1 MKKKFIF
8 VCALGLNL
16 MGLQAQRWMPVSER
30 VNPERKEVNI
40 LQSYQ
45 FDLNSLRELLKN
57 APEAGQGSPVI
68 VSLPTTD
75 GKIERFS
82 VYSAPVVEKS
92 MAERYQLGA
101 YSGVGLDN
109 PTKQVRFSTAPN
121 DFQSMLFDIKTGKYE
136 FIEPINKKKD
146 VYGVFFKS
154 NKTSDGSPFECTTS
168 EPEKAKKEMKQL
180 LQSKKGLNGAGIFN
194 KSNDKK
200 FRTYRLAVSVNGE
213 YTQLAGGVPGAAA
226 RINATMN
233 RVNGVFEKDFGIR
246 MVVQD
251 FPQIIF
257 TDPATDPYSN
267 VIVNNNSNGTTSY
280 SAPSAWNL
288 QVQQTLTNTAG
299 IGNGAYDVGHF
310 FGHRGGGGSAGRVG
324 NVCID
329 PANNDDKTSKG
340 AGITSPNIVDQP
352 YGDTFDIDFVA
363 HELGHQFGAAHTM
376 SLALHGAQMEPG
388 SGSTIMGYAGIT
400 NANVQMNSDA
410 YFHVKNIEQVQTYVN
425 SKTCGTVT
433 ATTNTPPTIQPIP
446 QKTIPK
452 GTAFILTA
460 SATDAENDPMTYTW
474 EQYDLAAA
482 AFGQV
487 NSYRPTGADFRSYM
501 PTASSHTRYF
511 PKFSNVIDGF
521 LTSLVDWETVSNVKR
536 DMNFKI
542 TVRDNNPATNQQ
554 QTQSALAKVIV
565 GDDGPF
571 TITSNSAYS
580 NIPTTISWEVA
591 NTNTAPYN
599 VQNVKI
605 DYTTDNGSTW
615 TVIAPSTPN
624 DGSETYSFS
633 SLPVDT
639 HIKIRISA
647 IDNIFYAIGKAT
659 VSAAQTCSSSAPAG
673 ISFTGITQTKATVIW
688 DAVDGGTYSLMYR
701 KLGAPTWTTVPVT
714 ANFYHLT
721 GLTDATKYE
730 AQVANVCQSATGTY
744 SPPNVFLTPPYQ
756 GCSIFA
762 SPADEYIS
770 NVTVTPAG
778 MSAISNDSGA
788 SEYSNYTSDLSKL
801 ITLKKGMAGNT
812 ISVSKKWS
820 DSKYKEGVTAWIDY
834 NKDGLFS
841 ASEIIFTSAPSN
853 ITPVSGTFTIPATA
867 YTDGNIIMR
876 VTLAYNKQVQD
887 GCDGTDARDGETE
900 DYPVR
905 IMDDQPLSTHDITK
919 DNSTIQ
925 VYPNPASDVLNITK
939 VSPNAK
945 FTITNAAGQLVMSGQ
960 ISDNKIS
967 VSRLSTGAY
976 VISIEDKGTVSNLK
990 FIKK

>member
-30 VNPERKEVNI
+30 VNPERKEVNV

-45 FDLNSLRELLKN
+45 FDLNTLRELLKN
-57 APEAGQGSPVI
+57 APEAGQGNPIV

-82 VYSAPVVEKS
+82 VYSAPVIEKS

-109 PTKQVRFSTAPN
+109 PNKQVRFSTAPN
-121 DFQSMLFDIKTGKYE
+121 DFQSMIFDIKTGKYE

-180 LQSKKGLNGAGIFN
+180 LQSKKELSSIGISN
-194 KSNDKK
+194 KNNDQK
-200 FRTYRLAVSVNGE
+200 FRTYRLAISVNGE
-213 YTQLAGGVPGAAA
+213 YTQLAGGVPGAVA
-226 RINATMN
+226 RINATIN

-246 MVVQD
+246 MIVQD

-257 TDPATDPYSN
+257 TDPATDPYTT
-267 VIVNNNSNGTTSY
+267 VTQNSSGRWV
-280 SAPSAWNL
+280 APSAWNL
-288 QVQQTLTNTAG
+288 ELQQTLTNTQG
-299 IGNGAYDVGHF
+299 IGNAAYDVGHF

-329 PANNDDKTSKG
+329 PANNNDKTSKG

-363 HELGHQFGAAHTM
+363 HELGHQFGANHTM
-376 SLALHGAQMEPG
+376 SLSLHGAHMEPG

-400 NANVQMNSDA
+400 DANVQMNSDA
-410 YFHVKNIEQVQTYVN
+410 YFHVKNIEEVQTYVN
-425 SKTCGTVT
+425 SKTCGIVT
-433 ATTNTPPTIQPIP
+433 PTTNTPPTIQPLP

-452 GTAFILTA
+452 GTAFVLTA
-460 SATDAENDPMTYTW
+460 SATDAENDPMTYAW
-474 EQYDLAAA
+474 EQYDLATAT
-482 AFGQV
+482 FGPV
-487 NSYRPTGADFRSYM
+487 NPHRPTGADFRSFT
-501 PTASSHTRYF
+501 PTTSPTRYF
-511 PKFSNVIDGF
+511 PKLSNVLNGLLSSPI
-521 LTSLVDWETVSNVKR
+521 DWETVSNVQR
-536 DMNFKI
+536 EMNFKV
-542 TVRDNNPATNQQ
+542 TVRDNSPSVDQQ
-554 QTQSALAKVIV
+554 QTQSALAKVTI

-571 TITSNSAYS
+571 TITSNSAYN
-580 NIPTTISWEVA
+580 NIPSTITWEVA
-591 NTNTAPYN
+591 NTNVAPYN

-605 DYTTDNGSTW
+605 DYTADNGSTW
-615 TVIAPSTPN
+615 TVISPSTPN
-624 DGSETYSFS
+624 DGSEPYSFS
-633 SLPVDT
+633 SLTVGTD
-639 HIKIRISA
+639 IKIRVSA
-647 IDNIFYAIGKAT
+647 VDNLFYAIGKAT
-659 VSAAQTCSSSAPAG
+659 ISSAQTCSSTAPTG
-673 ISFTGITQTKATVIW
+673 VTFTGITKTTATATW
-688 DAVDGGTYSLMYR
+688 DAVEGGSYSLMYR
-701 KLGAPTWTTVPVT
+701 KLGAPTWTTVST
-714 ANFYHLT
+714 TTNSYHLS
-721 GLTDATKYE
+721 GLSDATKYE
-730 AQVANVCQSATGTY
+730 AQVANVCQTTTGTY
-744 SPPNVFLTPPYQ
+744 SSPNVFVTPSYE
-756 GCSIFA
+756 GCLVISN
-762 SPADEYIS
+762 SNDEYIS

-778 MSAISNDSGA
+778 MSAMSNDSGA
-788 SEYSNYTSDLSKL
+788 SEYTNYTSDLSKL
-801 ITLKKGMAGNT
+801 ITLKKGAAGNK
-812 ISVSKKWS
+812 ISVAKKWS
-820 DSKYKEGVTAWIDY
+820 GTNYKEGVTAWIDY

-841 ASEIIFTSAPSN
+841 ASEVIFSSAASTT
-853 ITPVSGTFTIPATA
+853 TPVSGTFTVPATA
-867 YTDGNIIMR
+867 YTDGNVIMR
-876 VTLAYNKQVQD
+876 VTLAYNKQLQD
-887 GCDGTDARDGETE
+887 GCTGAGDGETE

-905 IMDDQPLSTHDITK
+905 ITDEQPLSTHDITK

-925 VYPNPASDVLNITK
+925 VYPNPASDVLNVTK

-945 FTITNAAGQLVMSGQ
+945 FTITNAAGQLVMDGY

-976 VISIEDKGTVSNLK
+976 VISIEDKGTTSNLK